1 MRNFEK
7 RNKIVRD
14 FFVKW
19 KKDWLKNHPGQKE
32 PRVWNY
38 SLKDYIYITKLSKT
52 ETAYHA
58 TWIVAS
64 MNMVKNHFDEM
75 LRYAV
80 KKEEIRPKSNRNQS
94 GFSRLIIMERKIKG
108 VGTAKLTV
116 GVRICDNR
124 KEQYCITAA

>member
-1 MRNFEK
+1 MAQEPPRSK
-7 RNKIVRD
+7 RTEGVE
-14 FFVKW
+14 
-19 KKDWLKNHPGQKE
+19 LQPEGLH
-32 PRVWNY
+32 
-38 SLKDYIYITKLSKT
+38 LHHKLSKT

-64 MNMVKNHFDEM
+64 MNMVKNHFDEI

-124 KEQYCITAA
+124 KEQYCITAI